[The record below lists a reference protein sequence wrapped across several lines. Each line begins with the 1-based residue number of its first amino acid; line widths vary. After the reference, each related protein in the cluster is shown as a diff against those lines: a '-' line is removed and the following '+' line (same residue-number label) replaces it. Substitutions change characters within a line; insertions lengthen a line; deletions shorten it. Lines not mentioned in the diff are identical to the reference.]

1 MRAVQAGLVEPRKFE
16 LIETDLSPGPGE
28 VLIEIAACG
37 ICSSE
42 IPRYTGEEMSD
53 PPVFLGH
60 EPSGVV
66 VEVGGGVS
74 EFEEGDRV
82 TGAISAGFATH
93 SVAPREGLLAVPDGV
108 DLMHAIGEPLMCI
121 SNIARAAAPKF
132 GDHVAVVGCGQ
143 MGLLTIAALKQVG
156 LGSLIAVDRIG
167 RQLDLALQI
176 GATHTVGAGGQD
188 PVATVAAIAP
198 CGADVV
204 VELTGKPGGL
214 ELSAEL
220 IRMGQATLVMAGFH
234 QTRDAYYLRQFAFK
248 GLVAHQAHPHYSPDV
263 MADYARALAA
273 LARGAFPM
281 DLVVTEQFPLDRIA
295 DGFEALISHREGFLK
310 GIVVPGK

>member
-1 MRAVQAGLVEPRKFE
+1 M
-16 LIETDLSPGPGE
+16 
-28 VLIEIAACG
+28 
-37 ICSSE
+37 
-42 IPRYTGEEMSD
+42 
-53 PPVFLGH
+53 
-60 EPSGVV
+60 
-66 VEVGGGVS
+66 S

-176 GATHTVGAGGQD
+176 GATHAVGAGGQD

-214 ELSAEL
+214 EL
-220 IRMGQATLVMAGFH
+220 
-234 QTRDAYYLRQFAFK
+234 
-248 GLVAHQAHPHYSPDV
+248 
-263 MADYARALAA
+263 
-273 LARGAFPM
+273 
-281 DLVVTEQFPLDRIA
+281 
-295 DGFEALISHREGFLK
+295 
-310 GIVVPGK
+310 